1 MYHSSYR
8 KNDDNNRNKN
18 YSGTKTYK
26 IEVIESDNLN
36 NTNKKY
42 SRFNNKKNTYTSP
55 NTYAYNA
62 NLENEL
68 LKKNELIGQMKK
80 ESIRTKSIIE
90 GLRNTINEKNKIIEE
105 KIKIIEEKNKRYLGN
120 EKDNRSKSYKNIYD
134 TNYNKYSY
142 DIKQKNEQ
150 IIKENIENKKI
161 IENLKKEIYTKT
173 KIIEENKN
181 RTQYNVSNTYTSGA
195 DKNLIDK
202 LKKEICSKNY
212 TIMDYKTKLD
222 KMTLEDTNNKKI
234 ITNLK
239 NEIYSKDKLLK
250 NNPQNSNKNYNNIIV
265 YDTQNKSNQEKQSYQ
280 RNIETIKETH
290 LKEINRY
297 KEILKQ
303 KETEIIRIK
312 NENEKYSTRSKST
325 CCKHSGDDIICELQ
339 RIINDLKKEIK
350 QLYMKLKDYDSLKAE
365 IEKLYKRGNF
375 SFKEINSSTLKLS
388 YEQLIEENKQLK
400 EKMAKLQ
407 KNK

>member
-1 MYHSSYR
+1 
-8 KNDDNNRNKN
+8 
-18 YSGTKTYK
+18 
-26 IEVIESDNLN
+26 
-36 NTNKKY
+36 
-42 SRFNNKKNTYTSP
+42 
-55 NTYAYNA
+55 
-62 NLENEL
+62 
-68 LKKNELIGQMKK
+68 MKK

-105 KIKIIEEKNKRYLGN
+105 KIKIIEEKNKRYLTN
-120 EKDNRSKSYKNIYD
+120 EKDSRSKSYKNIYD
-134 TNYNKYSY
+134 TNYNKYNY

-239 NEIYSKDKLLK
+239 NEIYSKDKLIK

-265 YDTQNKSNQEKQSYQ
+265 YDTQNKSNHQSISEEKQKIS
-280 RNIETIKETH
+280 NISKDNENSDSNANEYHSGRWTNDEHQKFIEG
-290 LKEINRY
+290 
-297 KEILKQ
+297 ILK
-303 KETEIIRIK
+303 
-312 NENEKYSTRSKST
+312 Y
-325 CCKHSGDDIICELQ
+325 G
-339 RIINDLKKEIK
+339 NDFI
-350 QLYMKLKDYDSLKAE
+350 QT
-365 IEKLYKRGNF
+365 G
-375 SFKEINSSTLKLS
+375 
-388 YEQLIEENKQLK
+388 
-400 EKMAKLQ
+400 
-407 KNK
+407 